1 MSTIRHQHLFYLIRN
16 HLLFPLYSLFGFAQ
30 MPLFDDLT
38 PRRRGFDSQSRVRIL
53 PTSSMEWDSLQVG
66 GVGETPM
73 GQQRAVDRNNRVT
86 RVNLRSTENL
96 LAEPSKLGFTFLT
109 HTLNTSTSTTKNH
122 IRWNTWSALTPSS
135 SK

>member
-1 MSTIRHQHLFYLIRN
+1 MSTIRHQHLFYFIRN

-66 GVGETPM
+66 GVGETPPS
-73 GQQRAVDRNNRVT
+73 QQRAVDRNKCIIM
-86 RVNLRSTENL
+86 RS
-96 LAEPSKLGFTFLT
+96 
-109 HTLNTSTSTTKNH
+109 
-122 IRWNTWSALTPSS
+122 R
-135 SK
+135 